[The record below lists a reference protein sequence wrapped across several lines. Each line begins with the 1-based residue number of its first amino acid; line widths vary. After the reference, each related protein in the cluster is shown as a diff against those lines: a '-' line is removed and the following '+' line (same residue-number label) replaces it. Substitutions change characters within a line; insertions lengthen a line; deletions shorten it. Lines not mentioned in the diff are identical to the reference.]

1 MSIKKPLININYLR
15 LRLVLDLFLDLLFL
29 DFLFLDLFLRLVPPP
44 PRKTPGTTM
53 DAARAPF
60 CGQLCPCECNTCL
73 HFETSSSEDEGGG
86 GKSGVVARKQK
97 RRNVNLRRRNLRD
110 VNHVN
115 LKRDG
120 EEDN

>member
-86 GKSGVVARKQK
+86 GKSGGGRKKTKKKKRKSKKKKSK
-97 RRNVNLRRRNLRD
+97 RRKSRKSKTRRRR
-110 VNHVN
+110 
-115 LKRDG
+115 R
-120 EEDN
+120 